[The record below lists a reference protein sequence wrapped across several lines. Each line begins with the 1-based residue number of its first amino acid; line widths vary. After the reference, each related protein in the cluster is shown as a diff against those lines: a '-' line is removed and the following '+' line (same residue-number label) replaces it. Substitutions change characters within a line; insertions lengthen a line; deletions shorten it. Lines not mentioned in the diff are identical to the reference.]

1 MKTWCK
7 GEEATMPMREVD
19 FILNHILDNYPK
31 VSDINVSVG
40 RPFQVEVDGELI
52 PVEFS
57 VPIPALTPFQTET
70 FALQLLNNDRR
81 NTRMLLE
88 QGSADLSYAIGD
100 RARFRINIFSA
111 RGSYTVVM
119 RRLPTY
125 IPTVEEMHLP
135 SVLNEIVE
143 EKNGLVL
150 VTGATGSGKSTT
162 LAAVLRKLN
171 QTKSVHV
178 VTLEDPVE
186 FVHKHEKA
194 TFNQRELGADFDT
207 FDSGLRAALRQAP
220 KVILVGEMRDRATV
234 EIALHAAETGHL
246 VLSTL
251 HTIDA
256 GQTINRIIG
265 MFEQAEELLVRGRLA
280 AMLRWIISQR
290 LLPKIG
296 GGRLAALEIMR
307 TNLRVQDSI
316 LHGES
321 EGKTFYE
328 IIDAGVASGMQ
339 TFDKSI
345 IQGYRDG
352 LITEQTALAYA
363 SQRSIVRRGIDEFN
377 YAIGAAKDELG
388 VKLAIDQEY
397 EQRIHEERQK
407 VGSR

>member
-1 MKTWCK
+1 MSR
-7 GEEATMPMREVD
+7 REVD
-19 FILNHILDNYPK
+19 CILNHILDHYPQ

-40 RPFQVEVDGELI
+40 RPFQVEVDGELM
-52 PVEFS
+52 PVDLP

-81 NTRMLLE
+81 NSRLLLE
-88 QGSADLSYAIGD
+88 QGSADLSYVVGD

-111 RGSYTVVM
+111 RGNYAVVM
-119 RRLPTY
+119 RRLPTS
-125 IPTVEEMHLP
+125 IPTVEELHLP
-135 SVLNEIVE
+135 AVLHEIVE

-162 LAAVLRKLN
+162 LAAILRRFN
-171 QTKSVHV
+171 QTKGVHV

-186 FVHKHEKA
+186 FVHKHDKA
-194 TFNQRELGADFDT
+194 TFNQRELGLDFDT
-207 FDSGLRAALRQAP
+207 FESGLRAALRQAP

-256 GQTINRIIG
+256 GQTINRIVG
-265 MFEQAEELLVRGRLA
+265 MFDQTEEQLIRGRLA
-280 AMLRWIISQR
+280 ATLRWVIGQR

-321 EGKTFYE
+321 DGKTFYE
-328 IIDAGVASGMQ
+328 IIDAGVVSSGMQ
-339 TFDKSI
+339 TFDKAI
-345 IQGYRDG
+345 IKGFRDG

-377 YAIGAAKDELG
+377 YAIGVAKDELG

-397 EQRIHEERQK
+397 EQRMNEERQK

>member
-1 MKTWCK
+1 
-7 GEEATMPMREVD
+7 MPVREVD
-19 FILNHILDNYPK
+19 FILNHILDHYPK

-52 PVEFS
+52 PVEFPVS
-57 VPIPALTPFQTET
+57 IATLTPFQTET

-81 NTRMLLE
+81 NTHMLLE

-100 RARFRINIFSA
+100 RARFRINIFAA
-111 RGSYTVVM
+111 RGNYSVVM

-125 IPTVEEMHLP
+125 IPTVEEMQLP
-135 SVLNEIVE
+135 AALNEIVD

-171 QTKSVHV
+171 QTKAVHV

-186 FVHKHEKA
+186 FVHKHERA

-207 FDSGLRAALRQAP
+207 FESGLRAALRQAP

-256 GQTINRIIG
+256 EQTINRIIG
-265 MFEQAEELLVRGRLA
+265 MFEQSEEQLIRGRLA
-280 AMLRWIISQR
+280 AMLRWVVGQR

-296 GGRLAALEIMR
+296 GGRVAAVEIMR
-307 TNLRVQDSI
+307 TTLRVQDSI
-316 LHGES
+316 LHGEE
-321 EGKTFYE
+321 EGKTFYD
-328 IIDAGVASGMQ
+328 IIATGVASGMQ

-345 IQGYRDG
+345 LKEYEDQ

-363 SQRSIVRRGIDEFN
+363 SQRSVVRRGIDDIKAAHGEKTHDRRRT
-377 YAIGAAKDELG
+377 GAGPGIRSAH
-388 VKLAIDQEY
+388 
-397 EQRIHEERQK
+397 QRRA
-407 VGSR
+407 

>member
-1 MKTWCK
+1 
-7 GEEATMPMREVD
+7 MPMREVD

-40 RPFQVEVDGELI
+40 RSFQVEVDGELI
-52 PVEFS
+52 PVEFPVS
-57 VPIPALTPFQTET
+57 IAALTPFQTET

-81 NTRMLLE
+81 NTHMLLE
-88 QGSADLSYAIGD
+88 QGSADLSYAVGD
-100 RARFRINIFSA
+100 RARFRINVFAA
-111 RGSYTVVM
+111 RGSYSVVM

-125 IPTVEEMHLP
+125 IPTVEEMQLP
-135 SVLNEIVE
+135 SVLNEMVE

-171 QTKSVHV
+171 QTKAVHV

-194 TFNQRELGADFDT
+194 TFNQRELGADFDA
-207 FDSGLRAALRQAP
+207 FESGLRAALRQAP

-265 MFEQAEELLVRGRLA
+265 MFEQAEEQLIRGRLA
-280 AMLRWIISQR
+280 AMLRWVVGQR

-307 TNLRVQDSI
+307 TNLRVQDTI

-328 IIDAGVASGMQ
+328 IIEAASSFGWK
-339 TFDKSI
+339 TFDQAVMELFE
-345 IQGYRDG
+345 QG
-352 LITEQTALAYA
+352 LVTEETALLYCTNKG
-363 SQRSIVRRGIDEFN
+363 VVTRGID
-377 YAIGAAKDELG
+377 K
-388 VKLAIDQEY
+388 VKKTRGEATVTLTGLSIDQHY
-397 EQRIHEERQK
+397 GK
-407 VGSR
+407 AK

>member
-1 MKTWCK
+1 
-7 GEEATMPMREVD
+7 MPMREVD
-19 FILNHILDNYPK
+19 FILNYVLDNYPK
-31 VSDINVSVG
+31 VSDLNVSVG

-52 PVEFS
+52 PVEFPS
-57 VPIPALTPFQTET
+57 PILALTPFQTET

-81 NTRMLLE
+81 NTHMLLQ

-111 RGSYTVVM
+111 RGSYAVVM

-135 SVLNEIVE
+135 SALNEIVE

-194 TFNQRELGADFDT
+194 TFNQRELGLDFDT

-220 KVILVGEMRDRATV
+220 KVILVGEMRDRATI

-256 GQTINRIIG
+256 GQTINRVIG
-265 MFEQAEELLVRGRLA
+265 MFEQAEEQLIRGRLA
-280 AMLRWIISQR
+280 SMLRWVVSQR

-307 TNLRVQDSI
+307 TSLRIQDSI

-321 EGKTFYE
+321 DGKTFYE
-328 IIDAGVASGMQ
+328 IITAGDAAGMQ

-345 IQGYRDG
+345 IKGFREG
-352 LITEQTALAYA
+352 LITEQTALGYA
-363 SQRSIVRRGIDEFN
+363 SQRSIIRRGIDELN
-377 YAIGAAKDELG
+377 YARGPMDDPPG
-388 VKLAIDQEY
+388 GKLVMDQEY
-397 EQRIHEERQK
+397 ERHSNEDRQT

>member
-1 MKTWCK
+1 
-7 GEEATMPMREVD
+7 MREVD

-40 RPFQVEVDGELI
+40 RSFQVEVDGELI
-52 PVEFS
+52 PVEFPVS
-57 VPIPALTPFQTET
+57 MAALTPFQTET

-81 NTRMLLE
+81 NTHMLLE

-111 RGSYTVVM
+111 RGNYSVVM

-125 IPTVEEMHLP
+125 IPTVEEMQLP
-135 SVLNEIVE
+135 AVLNEIVE

-162 LAAVLRKLN
+162 LAAVLRRLN
-171 QTKSVHV
+171 QTKALHV

-194 TFNQRELGADFDT
+194 TFNQRELGMDFDT

-265 MFEQAEELLVRGRLA
+265 MFEQAEEQLVRGRLA
-280 AMLRWIISQR
+280 AMLRWIVGQR

-345 IQGYRDG
+345 IKGYRDG

-407 VGSR
+407 VSSR

>member
-1 MKTWCK
+1 
-7 GEEATMPMREVD
+7 
-19 FILNHILDNYPK
+19 
-31 VSDINVSVG
+31 
-40 RPFQVEVDGELI
+40 
-52 PVEFS
+52 
-57 VPIPALTPFQTET
+57 
-70 FALQLLNNDRR
+70 
-81 NTRMLLE
+81 
-88 QGSADLSYAIGD
+88 
-100 RARFRINIFSA
+100 
-111 RGSYTVVM
+111 
-119 RRLPTY
+119 
-125 IPTVEEMHLP
+125 
-135 SVLNEIVE
+135 
-143 EKNGLVL
+143 

-171 QTKSVHV
+171 QTKAVHV

-265 MFEQAEELLVRGRLA
+265 MFEQAEEQLIRGRLA
-280 AMLRWIISQR
+280 AMLRWVVGQR

-307 TNLRVQDSI
+307 TNLRVQDTV

-377 YAIGAAKDELG
+377 YAIGVAKDELG

-407 VGSR
+407 VSSR

>member
-1 MKTWCK
+1 MHT
-7 GEEATMPMREVD
+7 P
-19 FILNHILDNYPK
+19 
-31 VSDINVSVG
+31 
-40 RPFQVEVDGELI
+40 QLI
-52 PVEFS
+52 PVEFPVS
-57 VPIPALTPFQTET
+57 IAALTPFQTET

-81 NTRMLLE
+81 NTHMLLE
-88 QGSADLSYAIGD
+88 QGSADLSYAMGD

-111 RGSYTVVM
+111 RGNYSVVM

-125 IPTVEEMHLP
+125 IPTVEEMQLP
-135 SVLNEIVE
+135 AVLNEIVE

-162 LAAVLRKLN
+162 LAAVLRRLN
-171 QTKSVHV
+171 QAKAVHV

-194 TFNQRELGADFDT
+194 TFNQRELGVDFDT

-265 MFEQAEELLVRGRLA
+265 MFEQAEEQLVRGRLA

-345 IQGYRDG
+345 IKGYRDG

-407 VGSR
+407 VSSR

>member
-1 MKTWCK
+1 M
-7 GEEATMPMREVD
+7 ATREVD

-31 VSDINVSVG
+31 VSDINISVG

-52 PVEFS
+52 PVEFPA
-57 VPIPALTPFQTET
+57 PIPVLTPFHTET

-81 NTRMLLE
+81 NTRALLD
-88 QGSADLSYAIGD
+88 QGSADLSYGVGD
-100 RARFRINIFSA
+100 RARFRVNVFSA
-111 RGSYTVVM
+111 RGNYAIVM

-125 IPTVEEMHLP
+125 IPTVEEMRLP
-135 SVLNEIVE
+135 IVLNEIGE

-162 LAAVLRKLN
+162 LAAILRKVN

-186 FVHKHEKA
+186 FVHKHERA

-220 KVILVGEMRDRATV
+220 KIILVGEMRDRQTV

-265 MFEQAEELLVRGRLA
+265 MFEQAEEQLIRGRLA
-280 AMLRWIISQR
+280 AMLRWVVGQR

-296 GGRLAALEIMR
+296 GGRLAALEMMR

-316 LHGES
+316 LHGEAD
-321 EGKTFYE
+321 GKTFYE

-345 IQGYRDG
+345 LKGYEEG
-352 LITEQTALAYA
+352 LITEQTAMAYA
-363 SQRSIVRRGIDEFN
+363 SQRSIVRRGIDDVK
-377 YAIGAAKDELG
+377 AARGEKTYDLD
-388 VKLAIDQEY
+388 VDLALDPEY
-397 EQRIHEERQK
+397 EQRVHEDRQK
-407 VGSR
+407 IGSR

>member
-1 MKTWCK
+1 
-7 GEEATMPMREVD
+7 MPVREVD
-19 FILNHILDNYPK
+19 FILNHILYHYPK

-52 PVEFS
+52 PVEFPVS
-57 VPIPALTPFQTET
+57 IATLTPFQTET
-70 FALQLLNNDRR
+70 FAMQLLNNDRR
-81 NTRMLLE
+81 NTRMLLQ
-88 QGSADLSYAIGD
+88 QGSAELSYAIGD
-100 RARFRINIFSA
+100 RARFRVNLFSA
-111 RGSYTVVM
+111 RGNYAVVM

-135 SVLNEIVE
+135 SVLNDIVE

-171 QTKSVHV
+171 QTKAVHV

-186 FVHKHEKA
+186 FVHKHERA
-194 TFNQRELGADFDT
+194 TFNQRELGVDFDT

-256 GQTINRIIG
+256 GQTINRIVG
-265 MFEQAEELLVRGRLA
+265 MFDQAEEQLVRGRLA
-280 AMLRWIISQR
+280 AMLRWVVSQR
-290 LLPKIG
+290 LLPKLG
-296 GGRLAALEIMR
+296 SGRVAAVEIMR
-307 TNLRVQDSI
+307 TTLRVQDSI
-316 LHGES
+316 LHGEE
-321 EGKTFYE
+321 EGKTFYD
-328 IIDAGVASGMQ
+328 IIATGVASGMQ

-345 IQGYRDG
+345 LKEYEDR
-352 LITEQTALAYA
+352 LITEQTAMAYA
-363 SQRSIVRRGIDEFN
+363 SQRSIVRRGIDD
-377 YAIGAAKDELG
+377 IKAAHGEKTYDLG
-388 VKLAIDQEY
+388 VELALDQEY
-397 EQRIHEERQK
+397 DRRIGEERQQA
-407 VGSR
+407 GAR

>member
-1 MKTWCK
+1 
-7 GEEATMPMREVD
+7 MPMREVD

-40 RPFQVEVDGELI
+40 RSFQVEVDGELI
-52 PVEFS
+52 PVEFP
-57 VPIPALTPFQTET
+57 VAIPTLTPFQTET

-81 NTRMLLE
+81 NTHMLIE
-88 QGSADLSYAIGD
+88 KGSADLSYAVGD
-100 RARFRINIFSA
+100 RARFRINIFAA
-111 RGSYTVVM
+111 RGTYSVVM

-125 IPTVEEMHLP
+125 IPTVEEMQLP
-135 SVLNEIVE
+135 AVLNEIVE

-171 QTKSVHV
+171 QTKAVHV

-265 MFEQAEELLVRGRLA
+265 MFEQAEEQLIRGRLA
-280 AMLRWIISQR
+280 AMLRWVVGQR

-377 YAIGAAKDELG
+377 YAIGVAKDELG

-397 EQRIHEERQK
+397 EQRVHEERQK

>member
-1 MKTWCK
+1 
-7 GEEATMPMREVD
+7 MPTREVD
-19 FILNHILDNYPK
+19 FILNHILDQYPK

-52 PVEFS
+52 PAEFPTPL
-57 VPIPALTPFQTET
+57 PILTPFHTET

-81 NTRMLLE
+81 STRLLLD
-88 QGSADLSYAIGD
+88 QGSADLSYAVGD

-111 RGSYTVVM
+111 RGNYAIVM
-119 RRLPTY
+119 RRLAAY

-135 SVLNEIVE
+135 PILNEIGE

-162 LAAVLRKLN
+162 LAAVLRKIN
-171 QTKSVHV
+171 QTKAVHV

-194 TFNQRELGADFDT
+194 TFNQRELGLDFDA
-207 FDSGLRAALRQAP
+207 FESGLRAALRQAP

-265 MFEQAEELLVRGRLA
+265 MFDQAEEQLIRGRLA
-280 AMLRWIISQR
+280 AMLRWVVGQR

-307 TNLRVQDSI
+307 TNLRVQDAI
-316 LHGES
+316 LHGEA

-328 IIDAGVASGMQ
+328 IIAAGVAAGMQ
-339 TFDKSI
+339 TFDRSI
-345 IQGYRDG
+345 LKGYEDG

-363 SQRSIVRRGIDEFN
+363 SQRSLVRRGVDDIK
-377 YAIGAAKDELG
+377 AAHGEKTYDLG
-388 VKLAIDQEY
+388 VELTLDQEY
-397 EQRIHEERQK
+397 DRRVNEERQK
-407 VGSR
+407 AGAR